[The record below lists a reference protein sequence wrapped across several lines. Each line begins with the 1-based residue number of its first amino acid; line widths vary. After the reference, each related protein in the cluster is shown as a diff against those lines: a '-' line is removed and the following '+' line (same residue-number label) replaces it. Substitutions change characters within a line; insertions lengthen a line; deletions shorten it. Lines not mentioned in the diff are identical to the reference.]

1 MEPRIRFQG
10 MNSASLCSLAGY
22 IGCWAVGRGV
32 YFPRTRT
39 MGSRYLFK
47 NYSASSRYELESEK
61 KARRGLNPR
70 LVPSFPRSS
79 NSLAFVL
86 VKAGRSQVYC
96 GFGLSSTSGGPI
108 GEATWLG
115 ITTNISYRHSW
126 ASASR
131 PKPPASVFRQPASQ
145 SGTLAFR
152 YRTGVPFF
160 RYRTVRHSGI

>member
-1 MEPRIRFQG
+1 MSKKVRITHFLDYLG
-10 MNSASLCSLAGY
+10 G
-22 IGCWAVGRGV
+22 WAVGRGV

-39 MGSRYLFK
+39 MRSRYLFE
-47 NYSASSRYELESEK
+47 NYSASLRYEVESEK
-61 KARRGLNPR
+61 KARRGQGLNPR
-70 LVPSFPRSS
+70 LVPTFPRSA
-79 NSLAFVL
+79 NSLALVL
-86 VKAGRSQVYC
+86 VKAGRSQVYY

-126 ASASR
+126 TSASR

-160 RYRTVRHSGI
+160 RYRTVGHSGI